1 MITNISIALL
11 GLYLTCSNTNLLELI
26 PTINIS
32 TQGAKIRALGR
43 KKMKS
48 VHRFGQMEDFPD
60 DDDDDDNNDVINGD
74 VDDVDFLDNEEAG
87 RRENDIY
94 YDSDIYYEDDENF
107 VQSRRFRSRL

>member
-1 MITNISIALL
+1 MIINISIALL

-43 KKMKS
+43 KKKKS
-48 VHRFGQMEDFPD
+48 VYRFGQMEDFPD
-60 DDDDDDNNDVINGD
+60 DDDDDDDNNVING
-74 VDDVDFLDNEEAG
+74 DVDFLDNEEAG

-94 YDSDIYYEDDENF
+94 YDSDIYYEDDDNF

>member
-1 MITNISIALL
+1 MIINISIALL

-32 TQGAKIRALGR
+32 TQGAKIRALVR
-43 KKMKS
+43 KKKIS
-48 VHRFGQMEDFPD
+48 VYRFGQMEDFPD
-60 DDDDDDNNDVINGD
+60 DDDDDDNNVINRD
-74 VDDVDFLDNEEAG
+74 VNDVNFLDNEEAG
-87 RRENDIY
+87 QRENDIY